1 MSNRKNSPCS
11 PAWVRIPGWA
21 MDVDMYIS
29 SGKPIVRLSHR
40 SCVWDVMKNIYMPR
54 MLGFPLTTEEFFP
67 REGSFFS
74 SGGKTFSHGREVC
87 VPRFLTCNVT
97 FGLVRYLCIPCQA
110 CHIFLVMQCHEMRV
124 GSLAEELGLSVR
136 DAIVWWTCRT

>member
-11 PAWVRIPGWA
+11 PAWVRIQGWA

-54 MLGFPLTTEEFFP
+54 MLGFPLTTECFFP

-74 SGGKTFSHGREVC
+74 SGGKTFFHGREVC
-87 VPRFLTCNVT
+87 VPRILSRNVT
-97 FGLVRYLCIPCQA
+97 FGLVRYLYIPCQA
-110 CHIFLVMQCHEMRV
+110 CHTFLVMQCQVICV
-124 GSLAEELGLSVR
+124 GSLAKDLGTVGETCH
-136 DAIVWWTCRT
+136 VWWTCKT

>member
-1 MSNRKNSPCS
+1 M
-11 PAWVRIPGWA
+11 G
-21 MDVDMYIS
+21 VDMYIS

-40 SCVWDVMKNIYMPR
+40 SCVWDVMKNIYIAVDAWISSHDGM
-54 MLGFPLTTEEFFP
+54 FFP
-67 REGSFFS
+67 